1 MPNGEYNQK
10 WCAERHEKL
19 DEVIGECKND
29 IRGVHTRIDKI
40 LVGILIVGVLG
51 IANIILTLAEAGAG
65 G

>member
-10 WCAERHEKL
+10 WCAERHEKV
-19 DEVIGECKND
+19 DTAIDKCEAGIQ
-29 IRGVHTRIDKI
+29 GVHRRIDKI
-40 LVGILIVGVLG
+40 LVGIVVVGVLG